1 MVVCAGENLSRVG
14 HHAAPMQFKGA
25 RCVDVHRDTKH
36 FMICQVIHRSIEETC
51 KSRRGQLAHDR
62 EKQLKNCW
70 PFNLVPIVQP
80 HVLGK
85 RHIQPSKPEHLA
97 SVLIH
102 CLDRLKVPLYAR
114 DVPTSREAAR

>member
-1 MVVCAGENLSRVG
+1 MCGRASSHETLHDLSGSSTGPSKKRASLEG
-14 HHAAPMQFKGA
+14 
-25 RCVDVHRDTKH
+25 
-36 FMICQVIHRSIEETC
+36 
-51 KSRRGQLAHDR
+51 GQLTHDR

-85 RHIQPSKPEHLA
+85 RHIQPPKPEHLA

-114 DVPTSREAAR
+114 DVPTSRQAAR